1 MSDTNNLITKLIA
14 IQSELKVPK
23 TRLNSF
29 AKKPFNYRNAEDIL
43 SAAKPICHKHGCA
56 LYLDDDVVMIGD
68 RYYIKATATLDDGTD
83 TLSVCANAR
92 ECTARSGFDEAQLSG
107 SASSYARKYALNG
120 LFGLDDNEDPDSK
133 DNSQI
138 GGNVIVCP
146 KCGGKVDGYKDKRT
160 GAWHTPQQVLNEYDM
175 CCECVKAARNG
186 RAKA

>member
-1 MSDTNNLITKLIA
+1 
-14 IQSELKVPK
+14 
-23 TRLNSF
+23 
-29 AKKPFNYRNAEDIL
+29 
-43 SAAKPICHKHGCA
+43 
-56 LYLDDDVVMIGD
+56 MIGD